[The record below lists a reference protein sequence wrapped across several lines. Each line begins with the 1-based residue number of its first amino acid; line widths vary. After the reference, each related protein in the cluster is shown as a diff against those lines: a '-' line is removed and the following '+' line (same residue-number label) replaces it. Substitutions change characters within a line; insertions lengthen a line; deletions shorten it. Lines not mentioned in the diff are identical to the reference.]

1 MNKHSMKTNLSY
13 IGSRDVS
20 RITSKNFRDYLRELS
35 RDSTSDFLKTNN
47 PTKLKRMGS
56 CCLFKFVSF
65 DISFAY
71 R

>member
-13 IGSRDVS
+13 IGSRDMS

-56 CCLFKFVSF
+56 CLSF
-65 DISFAY
+65 QICFF
-71 R
+71 